1 MILMFFLN
9 HLNTQI
15 ILNIRNVTINA
26 LMNMFFL
33 WSIWYAKSYWRETI
47 HKWFFWVYYWGE
59 ICFVKNVRLLNVN
72 ANAYKCSECE
82 LNCSSKAELINHI
95 LDHSI
100 YACDKCQYRNNFVQG
115 LIAHAKIHSLK
126 KFQCSKCDFKGTSTN
141 SLNAHMKIHMDEIVH
156 WWLVILLLSY
166 FYFNNDSNME
176 YFNQFNAKYSV
187 Y

>member
-1 MILMFFLN
+1 
-9 HLNTQI
+9 
-15 ILNIRNVTINA
+15 
-26 LMNMFFL
+26 MFFL

-82 LNCSSKAELINHI
+82 LNCSSKAELINYL
-95 LDHSI
+95 LDHNI

-156 WWLVILLLSY
+156 WWLVIQLLSY